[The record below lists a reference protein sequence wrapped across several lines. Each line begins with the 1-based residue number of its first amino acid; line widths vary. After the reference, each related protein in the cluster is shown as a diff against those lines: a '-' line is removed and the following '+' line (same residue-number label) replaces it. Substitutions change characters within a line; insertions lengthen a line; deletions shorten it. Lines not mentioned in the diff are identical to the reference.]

1 MIFYFFSLCSL
12 SLRRK
17 EHINHVSDFLDGFP
31 SQGTRESFLI
41 QGFESELS
49 REDHIFEYSLPSE
62 RYALVKTLAQSKCCC
77 VKNDID
83 IFKLE
88 IDM

>member
-1 MIFYFFSLCSL
+1 MLVISLT
-12 SLRRK
+12 
-17 EHINHVSDFLDGFP
+17 GFP

-41 QGFESELS
+41 QGFESEL
-49 REDHIFEYSLPSE
+49 RGRYIFEYSLPSE
-62 RYALVKTLAQSKCCC
+62 RYALVTTLAQSICCS

-83 IFKLE
+83 IFKLD